1 MISMKQTSKGFTL
14 TEMLIALLI
23 FSIINA
29 LAVSFFIYQSK
40 TGAGISRERVARE
53 SVGMALLL
61 MTRDV
66 MHGGYSLPMDPQL
79 GLFVGGD
86 NSDGAYHELY
96 VNYGRYLKPEP
107 VAPSPSV
114 FDAKA
119 MTQANVSSGT
129 TFQIQNGSEIEAKG
143 TVKNVARAIVL
154 LNPDSLSPT
163 VQYPP
168 PSVTGS
174 TASGS
179 AVSTF
184 TFDSAPS
191 GLYKFAP
198 ALSYTFTKPT
208 SAAPHG
214 AILRNNE
221 SLVGGTLSLS
231 IEDFRIRCLFSD
243 TDGVTQRWSPDYKT
257 FDQLPPRNLRY
268 LEITIIYKTFDPYY
282 EGRTERTNVV
292 TRVMRVSPRTTVL
305 AAYD

>member
-1 MISMKQTSKGFTL
+1 MKQTSKGFTL
-14 TEMLIALLI
+14 TEMIIALLI

-29 LAVSFFIYQSK
+29 LAVSFFMYQSK
-40 TGAGISRERVARE
+40 TGAGISRERTARE
-53 SVGMALLL
+53 SIGMALLL

-66 MHGGYSLPMDPQL
+66 MHGGYSLPLDPQL
-79 GLFVGGD
+79 GLLVGD
-86 NSDGAYHELY
+86 SRDGAYHELY

-129 TFQIQNGSEIEAKG
+129 FQIQNGSELEAKG

-154 LNPDSLSPT
+154 LNPDSLTPT

-198 ALSYTFTKPT
+198 ALSYTLVAPT
-208 SAAPHG
+208 STAPHG

-221 SLVGGTLSLS
+221 SLVGGTPSIS

-243 TDGVTQRWSPDYKT
+243 TNGVTQRWSPDYKN

-268 LEITIIYKTFDPYY
+268 LEITIIYKTFDPHY
-282 EGRTERTNVV
+282 EGRDERTNVI
-292 TRVMRVSPRTTVL
+292 TRVIRVSPRTTVL

>member
-1 MISMKQTSKGFTL
+1 MKQTSKGFTI
-14 TEMLIALLI
+14 TEMIIALLI

-40 TGAGISRERVARE
+40 TGAGISRDRVARE

-61 MTRDV
+61 LTRDV
-66 MHGGYSLPMDPQL
+66 MHGGYSLPLDPQL
-79 GLFVGGD
+79 ALLVGD
-86 NSDGAYHELY
+86 KRDGAYHELY
-96 VNYGRYLKPEP
+96 VNYGRYLKPQP

-119 MTQANVSSGT
+119 MTQGDVSSGT
-129 TFQIQNGSEIEAKG
+129 FKIQNGSENEAKG

-154 LNPDSLSPT
+154 LNPDSVNPT
-163 VQYPP
+163 LQYPL

-184 TFDSAPS
+184 TFTDSAPS
-191 GLYKFAP
+191 GLFKFAP
-198 ALSYTFTKPT
+198 ALSYTFRRPT
-208 SAAPHG
+208 SSSPHG

-221 SLVGGTLSLS
+221 SLVGGTLSVS
-231 IEDFRIRCLFSD
+231 VEDFRIRCLFSD
-243 TDGVTQRWSPDYKT
+243 TDGVTPRWSPDYKD
-257 FDQLPPRNLRY
+257 FDQLPAHNLRY
-268 LEITIIYKTFDPYY
+268 LEISIVYKIFDPYY
-282 EGRTERTNVV
+282 EGGAERQNAV
-292 TRVMRVSPRTTVL
+292 TRVIRVSPRTTVL